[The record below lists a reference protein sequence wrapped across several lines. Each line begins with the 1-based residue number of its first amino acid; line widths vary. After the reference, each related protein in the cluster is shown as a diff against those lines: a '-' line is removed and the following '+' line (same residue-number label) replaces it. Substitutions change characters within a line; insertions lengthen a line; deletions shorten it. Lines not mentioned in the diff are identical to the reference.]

1 MTDPDREAGS
11 RKALAQI
18 GYPIKLMGMMNHSPL
33 TTLTG
38 KAASY
43 ERLQHPLQTQG
54 SFPQDDAYDLG
65 FYVPI
70 GGHGKD
76 SGA

>member
-18 GYPIKLMGMMNHSPL
+18 GYPIESIETASRSTL
-33 TTLTG
+33 TTFTG
-38 KAASY
+38 KGAWY
-43 ERLQHPLQTQG
+43 ERLRHLLQTQG

-65 FYVPI
+65 FYVPK
-70 GGHGKD
+70 GEHGKD
-76 SGA
+76 CGA